1 MNRSPMT
8 GTASTAADAAWA
20 YTRDTVLTASPQKLL
35 TLLYDRLLVD
45 LHRAETAQQS
55 QSWAQAGEQLVHAQQ
70 ILSEL
75 RSSLT
80 HGQWNGSRELEA
92 LYVYVTGELIQANT
106 SRDVARTQECIAILE
121 PLRQTWHEAAQTAEL
136 ATQRGTALQPA
147 APSLPQVSR
156 AAGRSFATQPAPSAA
171 ESGGL
176 LGVG

>member
-8 GTASTAADAAWA
+8 GTSSAAADAAWA

-45 LHRAETAQQS
+45 LHRAETAQQA
-55 QSWAQAGEQLVHAQQ
+55 QNWAQAGEQLVHAQQ

-80 HGQWNGSRELEA
+80 HGQWNGSRQLEA

-106 SRDVARTQECIAILE
+106 GHDVTRTQECIAILE
-121 PLRQTWHEAAQTAEL
+121 PLRQTWHEAAQSGDL
-136 ATQRGTALQPA
+136 AQPGTAPQPA
-147 APSLPQVSR
+147 IPSLPQVPR
-156 AAGRSFATQPAPSAA
+156 AAGRSFAAQPTPSAA
-171 ESGGL
+171 ENGGL